1 MDPWIPSVFSQL
13 ISLRFISL
21 FSIVVSILSCS
32 IIGWKNKQTT
42 IFIYYLIIEVFTLVS
57 IVPYGS
63 TSNSPRYYYL
73 WKICTWVC
81 IILIATRSSFLIQL
95 NFKKEKEKRKVIIN
109 NVLQTRPNAIAISEV
124 QNICNFRLK
133 LNHSTNIITIFL

>member
-13 ISLRFISL
+13 ISLRFISF

-42 IFIYYLIIEVFTLVS
+42 VFIYYLIIEVFTLVS

-63 TSNSPRYYYL
+63 TSDSLRYYYL
-73 WKICTWVC
+73 WKIWTWVY
-81 IILIATRSSFLIQL
+81 IILIATRSSFLIHL
-95 NFKKEKEKRKVIIN
+95 NFKKKKKVIIK